1 MLLFSRFLLVL
12 IDFKQNFGPYPP
24 GSSGIDTA
32 MGKTCPG
39 KLCVT
44 NKMRHPILTSGASC
58 LCDNVFS
65 LGGYSKVGHRILK
78 FLSHDIQI
86 VECDADIRSAELFF
100 IVFLNRVH
108 KSARVCHLHGEN
120 LPQHRRL
127 SATSPA
133 PLPPKSSAGNPTD
146 RARRY

>member
-1 MLLFSRFLLVL
+1 MRFVGIRTVFVLRLSFAVSKPKEILSLSTGDQFLITSYIFLSMNQFRNISKGKKSRHQFMLLFSRFLLVL

-78 FLSHDIQI
+78 FLSHDIY
-86 VECDADIRSAELFF
+86 R
-100 IVFLNRVH
+100 N
-108 KSARVCHLHGEN
+108 
-120 LPQHRRL
+120 
-127 SATSPA
+127 
-133 PLPPKSSAGNPTD
+133 
-146 RARRY
+146 

>member
-1 MLLFSRFLLVL
+1 MVVETMKKEHLS
-12 IDFKQNFGPYPP
+12 
-24 GSSGIDTA
+24 
-32 MGKTCPG
+32 
-39 KLCVT
+39 
-44 NKMRHPILTSGASC
+44 IL
-58 LCDNVFS
+58 
-65 LGGYSKVGHRILK
+65 
-78 FLSHDIQI
+78 
-86 VECDADIRSAELFF
+86 
-100 IVFLNRVH
+100 H

>member
-1 MLLFSRFLLVL
+1 MKKRVSIVLSLCLAVLLLL
-12 IDFKQNFGPYPP
+12 
-24 GSSGIDTA
+24 GI
-32 MGKTCPG
+32 
-39 KLCVT
+39 
-44 NKMRHPILTSGASC
+44 
-58 LCDNVFS
+58 
-65 LGGYSKVGHRILK
+65 GGYAYV
-78 FLSHDIQI
+78 
-86 VECDADIRSAELFF
+86 ADYYRADEIA
-100 IVFLNRVH
+100 VAAAVH

>member
-1 MLLFSRFLLVL
+1 MIGLVSDLHEQAPDDVLQILRETRPDVIAVTGDTLERYRRGDHLAKGDGSCSSRLV
-12 IDFKQNFGPYPP
+12 YA
-24 GSSGIDTA
+24 GIHMA
-32 MGKTCPG
+32 
-39 KLCVT
+39 
-44 NKMRHPILTSGASC
+44 
-58 LCDNVFS
+58 
-65 LGGYSKVGHRILK
+65 
-78 FLSHDIQI
+78 
-86 VECDADIRSAELFF
+86 
-100 IVFLNRVH
+100 VH